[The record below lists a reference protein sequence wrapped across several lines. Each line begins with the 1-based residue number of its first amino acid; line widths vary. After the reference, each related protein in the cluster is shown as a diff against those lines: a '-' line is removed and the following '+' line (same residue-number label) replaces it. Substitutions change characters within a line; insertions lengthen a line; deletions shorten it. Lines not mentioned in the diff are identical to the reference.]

1 MTKEERLELWR
12 YFRLSDFRDDNSIDL
27 DEYDELNHII
37 SKNPYAKELEDLRVK
52 AIMGQIPEADY
63 KKREDAII
71 DQLREE
77 ARIAGNEPESK
88 TKKSGFF
95 QKRK

>member
-77 ARIAGNEPESK
+77 TRIAGNEPESK